1 MMSVH
6 ASRTGTGLRRS
17 AHSIILHRN
26 KNWRERIRACD
37 IRVPLMS
44 VSRFI
49 TQVRRQR
56 RERKIYRETI
66 GRLSKLSNAQLED
79 IGIARWEIAERAR
92 G

>member
-1 MMSVH
+1 
-6 ASRTGTGLRRS
+6 
-17 AHSIILHRN
+17 
-26 KNWRERIRACD
+26 
-37 IRVPLMS
+37 MS